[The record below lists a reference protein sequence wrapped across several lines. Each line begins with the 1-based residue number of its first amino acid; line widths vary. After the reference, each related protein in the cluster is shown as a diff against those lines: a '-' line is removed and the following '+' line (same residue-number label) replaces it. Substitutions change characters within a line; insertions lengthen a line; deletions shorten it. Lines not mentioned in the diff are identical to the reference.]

1 MSTTHFSHYIIVDD
15 LDSATD
21 ALRVLQQSDVSEEDI
36 GVLSKDSD
44 IAIAKLPQADLSEKS
59 QLPEALKRGAL
70 LGSGSGLL
78 AGVVLTAFPVAGLT
92 VGGAA
97 ILGMTAGGG
106 AAGAWAAS
114 MIGISENSKIV
125 QQFEEALDSEKTLIL
140 CKLSQAQANSIFST
154 ISEDNAIEVLRLGE
168 VTELSTSS

>member
-1 MSTTHFSHYIIVDD
+1 MSNTTFSHYIIVGD

-21 ALRVLQQSDVSEEDI
+21 ALEVLKQADVSDEDI
-36 GVLSKDSD
+36 GVISKDSD

-78 AGVVLTAFPVAGLT
+78 AGVLLTAFPVAGIT

-97 ILGMTAGGG
+97 ILGMVAGGG
-106 AAGAWAAS
+106 AAGAWSAS
-114 MIGISENSKIV
+114 MIGISANSELV
-125 QQFEEALDSEKTLIL
+125 QQFEDAIDNGKTLIL
-140 CKLSQAQANSIFST
+140 CKLSQGQAKTIFNPNSGNS
-154 ISEDNAIEVLRLGE
+154 AIRALHKGE
-168 VTELSTSS
+168 IEELSTE